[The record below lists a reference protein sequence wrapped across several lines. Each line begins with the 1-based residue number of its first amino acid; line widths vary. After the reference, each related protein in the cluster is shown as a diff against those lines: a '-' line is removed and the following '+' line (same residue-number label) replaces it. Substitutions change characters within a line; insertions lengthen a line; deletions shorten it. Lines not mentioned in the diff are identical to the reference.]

1 MGVNVI
7 GPRPVVQPTTTTST
21 AEPVAPAPVGEAH
34 HDAYS
39 GNAPAPA
46 SAQLTGEAM
55 APAGQLTSHVG
66 TLLSAEAVVTQFVLD
81 FAVQQSALFGAPTL
95 RPEQKA
101 SRTLEF
107 LSPYAEQ
114 LAGLEVPPE
123 VRQHAASSLS
133 VPVLQVGVLDHVVV
147 EGSERTAK
155 EVLAEMVHA
164 ETPAAVREASAQKLA
179 MDASTPPMLSVAPNA
194 TARQTTAPK
203 EEEQVGRRR
212 SSGKSGVWAWVSDV
226 VAARKG
232 ANRGRDDGND
242 KLLVAAGIAVIAFS
256 FVVVVLITLLA

>member
-1 MGVNVI
+1 
-7 GPRPVVQPTTTTST
+7 
-21 AEPVAPAPVGEAH
+21 
-34 HDAYS
+34 
-39 GNAPAPA
+39 
-46 SAQLTGEAM
+46 M

-101 SRTLEF
+101 ARTLEF

-114 LAGLEVPPE
+114 LAGLEVSPE
-123 VRQHAASSLS
+123 LRQHAASSLS

-155 EVLAEMVHA
+155 DVLAEMLHA
-164 ETPAAVREASAQKLA
+164 ETPAAVRDASAQKLA
-179 MDASTPPMLSVAPNA
+179 MDASTPPMVAVAPNLNTSRTPA
-194 TARQTTAPK
+194 TP
-203 EEEQVGRRR
+203 EEEAAGRRR
-212 SSGKSGVWAWVSDV
+212 QSGKSGVWAWVSDV
-226 VAARKG
+226 VSARKG
-232 ANRGRDDGND
+232 ANRGLDDGND

-256 FVVVVLITLLA
+256 FVVVVLITLLS

>member
-1 MGVNVI
+1 MGVNAV
-7 GPRPVVQPTTTTST
+7 GPRPVIAPTTSTT
-21 AEPVAPAPVGEAH
+21 AEPVAPTHVSDAP
-34 HDAYS
+34 HDAYGGS
-39 GNAPAPA
+39 SPQPS

-55 APAGQLTSHVG
+55 APAGQLTSQVA
-66 TLLSAEAVVTQFVLD
+66 TLLTAEAVVTQFVLD

-101 SRTLEF
+101 ARTLEF

-123 VRQHAASSLS
+123 LRQHAASSLS

-147 EGSERTAK
+147 EGSDRTAK
-155 EVLAEMVHA
+155 ELLAEMVRA
-164 ETPAAVREASAQKLA
+164 ESPAAVREASAQKLA
-179 MDASTPPMLSVAPNA
+179 MDASTPPMVAVAPNLTPSRTQA
-194 TARQTTAPK
+194 TP
-203 EEEQVGRRR
+203 EEEAAQRRR
-212 SSGKSGVWAWVSDV
+212 AGKSGVWAWVSDV

-232 ANRGRDDGND
+232 ANRGLDEGND

-256 FVVVVLITLLA
+256 FVVVVLITLLS